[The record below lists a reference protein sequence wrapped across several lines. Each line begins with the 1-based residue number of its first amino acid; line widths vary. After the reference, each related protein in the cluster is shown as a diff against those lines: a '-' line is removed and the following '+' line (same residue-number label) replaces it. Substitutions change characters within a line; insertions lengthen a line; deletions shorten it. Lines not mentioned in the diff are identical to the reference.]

1 MEGRRWEDLDR
12 DCLVNVLGRVGVES
26 LLLDVHFVCK
36 SWHRASLDPLS
47 WENLVFPSSYHS
59 FLDKF
64 MNVNGVKVKS
74 CTQFIKFIVDRSC
87 GNATALILPGCCLAE
102 GLIYAAEKWFSNSG
116 S

>member
-26 LLLDVHFVCK
+26 LLLNVHFVCK

-64 MNVNGVKVKS
+64 MHVNGVKVKS
-74 CTQFIKFIVDRSC
+74 CTQFIKFIVDCSC
-87 GNATALILPGCCLAE
+87 GNATALILPGCCSAE
-102 GLIYAAEKWFSNSG
+102 GLLYAAEKWFSNSG